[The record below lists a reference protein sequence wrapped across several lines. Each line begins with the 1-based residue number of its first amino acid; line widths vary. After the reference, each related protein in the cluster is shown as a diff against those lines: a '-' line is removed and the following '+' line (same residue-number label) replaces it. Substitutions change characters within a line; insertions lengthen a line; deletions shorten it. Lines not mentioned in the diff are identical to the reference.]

1 MRLRVQDIPTSIN
14 ADELQALFEPF
25 GEVLWVEIAYDEISR
40 RPLGHAFIEIRSEA
54 DALAAIHAVNGRQ
67 MGDHTLTVT
76 PADGGSQVDSG
87 HKSDAQ
93 TRRYDSRRRG
103 GRRGGKFQGGWGF

>member
-40 RPLGHAFIEIRSEA
+40 RPLGHAFIEIREWQT
-54 DALAAIHAVNGRQ
+54 DGRPHAY
-67 MGDHTLTVT
+67 GD
-76 PADGGSQVDSG
+76 P
-87 HKSDAQ
+87 
-93 TRRYDSRRRG
+93 RRRRFTG
-103 GRRGGKFQGGWGF
+103 GFGTQVRCPDTSL